1 MAQILTTDGKRMT
14 DFKARAE
21 ALREELIATRRD
33 LHRHPE
39 LGFQEVRTAGIVA
52 RRLAKLGLEVQTGIA
67 RTGVVG
73 LLEGGRAGPTL
84 MLRFDMDALPIQERN
99 QTKYASQVPGVMHA
113 CGHDGHVAIG
123 LGVARL
129 LAQERERLAG
139 RVKFVFQPGEEGCG
153 GAEAMIRE
161 GVLENPRP
169 ALALGLHLW
178 NDAPVGRIAVTAGPT
193 MAAAE
198 VWRCTLRGR
207 GSHGA
212 QPHLGADPIVA
223 AAHIVTALQTI
234 VARNVS
240 PEAVAVVTVGTLHA
254 GNAFNVIPAE
264 ATLSG
269 TIRTYEPEV
278 RERVLARFRA
288 IVEGVAATLETP
300 AELELTTLTP
310 PLIND
315 RRACALVSEAAA
327 AVVGQENV
335 ESGRLWMASED
346 MALFLREVPG
356 CFFFVGSAN
365 AGRGLNAP
373 HHNPHFD
380 FDEAALPLAA
390 AIMAEAAWR
399 YLGGSDGG

>member
-1 MAQILTTDGKRMT
+1 ME
-14 DFKARAE
+14 FKAKAE
-21 ALREELIATRRD
+21 ALREEMIATRRD

-52 RRLAKLGLEVQTGIA
+52 QRLTELGLEVQTGIA

-73 LLEGGRAGPTL
+73 LLEGGRKGPTL

-99 QTKYASQVPGVMHA
+99 ETDYASQVPGVMHA

-123 LGVARL
+123 LAVARL

-139 RVKFVFQPGEEGCG
+139 RVKFVFQPGEEGWG

-169 ALALGLHLW
+169 DLALGLHLW
-178 NDAPVGRIAVTAGPT
+178 NDAPVGRVAVTVGPT
-193 MAAAE
+193 MSAAE
-198 VWRCTLRGR
+198 KWRCTLRGR
-207 GSHGA
+207 GSHAA
-212 QPHLGADPIVA
+212 QPHLGADPVVA
-223 AAHIVTALQTI
+223 AAYIVTALQTI

-240 PEAVAVVTVGTLHA
+240 PEAVAVVTVGTVHA
-254 GNAFNVIPAE
+254 GDAFNIIPAE

-288 IVEGVAATLETP
+288 IVEGTAATFETA
-300 AELELTTLTP
+300 AELEITPLTP
-310 PLIND
+310 ALIND
-315 RRACALVSEAAA
+315 RAACALVAEVAA

-335 ESGRLWMASED
+335 ESGRRWLASED
-346 MALFLREVPG
+346 MAFFLRQVPG

-390 AIMAEAAWR
+390 AVMAAAAWR
-399 YLGGSDGG
+399 YLSGPDSG

>member
-1 MAQILTTDGKRMT
+1 M
-14 DFKARAE
+14 DFRARAE
-21 ALREELIATRRD
+21 ALRQEMIATRRD

-52 RRLAKLGLEVQTGIA
+52 RRLAELGLEVQTGIA

-73 LLEGGRAGPTL
+73 LLEGGRKGPTL

-99 QTKYASQVPGVMHA
+99 ETEYASQVPGVMHA

-123 LGVARL
+123 LAVARL
-129 LAQERERLAG
+129 LAQERRRLAG
-139 RVKFVFQPGEEGCG
+139 RVKFVFQPGEEGWG
-153 GAEAMIRE
+153 GAEMMIRE

-178 NDAPVGRIAVTAGPT
+178 NDAPIGRIAVTAGPT

-198 VWRCTLRGR
+198 KWQCTLRGR
-207 GSHGA
+207 GSHAA

-223 AAHIVTALQTI
+223 AAHMVAALQTI

-254 GNAFNVIPAE
+254 GDAFNVIPAE

-288 IVEGVAATLETP
+288 IVEGIAATFETA
-300 AELELTTLTP
+300 AELEITALTP
-310 PLIND
+310 ALIND
-315 RRACALVSEAAA
+315 PAACALVSEAAV

-335 ESGRLWMASED
+335 ESGRRWMASED

-365 AGRGLNAP
+365 PERGLNAP
-373 HHNPHFD
+373 HHTPHFD
-380 FDEAALPLAA
+380 VDEAALPLAA
-390 AIMAEAAWR
+390 AVMAGAAWR
-399 YLGGSDGG
+399 YLGRSDDG